1 MSIDTPAKTQRRA
14 KNDGNAAS
22 KAPEAPLPRRQRAT
36 VTALIVLAVIAV
48 CAAAKLAQPFIVPV
62 IVGALASYSLKPM
75 VEWLDRIHIPRALG
89 AAVVLLVITGLVAGG
104 VFLLRDDAASALAEL
119 PNAAHKIRLAAREKA
134 TAPAGPMSHVRE
146 AAAELNRAAAEAT
159 TGAPSPAN
167 AATPAPAPQPNAV
180 ERWLSEQSAK
190 ALEIVVEIG
199 VAGLLAYFLLA
210 AGDTFRR
217 KLVHL
222 AGPTLA
228 ARRITVE
235 ILDEIDAQVQRY
247 LMTMLVLNTLIG
259 IATWGILLLFGVEHA
274 VLWGVF
280 AAIVHIIP
288 YAGSAL
294 TIVMTGV
301 ATFVQYEDIARA
313 LAVAGLV
320 GFAATIIGMG
330 LSAWMLGRAFR
341 MNAVAVFVGLMFFG
355 WLWGGWGLIVGV
367 PILAIIKTAADR
379 IEALGRVAALLGEA
393 RRPVPN
399 GVSDSA
405 NAKS

>member
-1 MSIDTPAKTQRRA
+1 MSIETRPKAPRRA
-14 KNDGNAAS
+14 RTNSSATAS
-22 KAPEAPLPRRQRAT
+22 APEAALPRRQRAT
-36 VTALIVLAVIAV
+36 VTALIVLSALAL
-48 CAAAKLAQPFIVPV
+48 CAAAKLAEPFIVPV
-62 IVGALASYSLKPM
+62 VVGALASYSLKPM
-75 VEWLDRIHIPRALG
+75 VEWLDHIHIPRALG

-104 VFLLRDDAASALAEL
+104 VFLLRDDATAALAEL

-134 TAPAGPMSHVRE
+134 SGPPGPMSHVRE

-159 TGAPSPAN
+159 AGTPPS
-167 AATPAPAPQPNAV
+167 AAAPQPPPQQPNAA

-190 ALEIVVEIG
+190 AFEVVVEIG

-247 LMTMLVLNTLIG
+247 LMTMLILNTLIG
-259 IATWGILLLFGVEHA
+259 IATWAILLMFGVDHA

-294 TIVMTGV
+294 TIFMTGI
-301 ATFVQYEDIARA
+301 ATFVQFENVARA
-313 LAVAGLV
+313 LLVAGLV
-320 GFAATIIGMG
+320 GTAATLIGMG

-341 MNAVAVFVGLMFFG
+341 MNAVAVFVALMFFG

-367 PILAIIKTAADR
+367 PLLAVVKTAADR
-379 IEALGRVAALLGEA
+379 IPALGRISTLLGEA
-393 RRPVPN
+393 GRPVPAA
-399 GVSDSA
+399 VSDGA
-405 NAKS
+405 QGRT